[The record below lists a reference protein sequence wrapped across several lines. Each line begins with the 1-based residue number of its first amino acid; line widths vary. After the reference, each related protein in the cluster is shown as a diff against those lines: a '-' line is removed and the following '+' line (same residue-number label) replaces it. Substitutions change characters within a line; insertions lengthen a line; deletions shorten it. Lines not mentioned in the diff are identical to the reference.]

1 MIQTDI
7 NGEWRERHVSL
18 VEEFQIIDVAFATS
32 WRSSL
37 IPTSFFLEGGLDLM
51 IHVWRIESG
60 VGRSRNA
67 LVGKLGKY
75 CYSNDEH

>member
-51 IHVWRIESG
+51 IHV
-60 VGRSRNA
+60 
-67 LVGKLGKY
+67 
-75 CYSNDEH
+75 